1 MPRHHTSPPAPPASP
16 GPAPRPQPA
25 DATAATSR
33 QALVVDASPLV
44 RSFLRRGLAGHGF
57 AVTEAEDVPQA
68 WRALH
73 DAGPFALVVVEQE
86 LRGLAGMELLRR
98 LRADLTFRRVRVV
111 MMTDAADA
119 ARAAGADACLA
130 KPFGVPHLQSLL
142 ECLGF
147 LPG

>member
-1 MPRHHTSPPAPPASP
+1 MPRHPTSPPAPPVS
-16 GPAPRPQPA
+16 PAPVPQPQPVG
-25 DATAATSR
+25 ATAATSR

-44 RSFLRRGLAGHGF
+44 RSFLRRSLAGCGF
-57 AVTEAEDVPQA
+57 AVTEAADVPQA

-86 LRGLAGMELLRR
+86 LRGLAGIELLRR
-98 LRADLTFRRVRVV
+98 LRADLTYRRVCVV

-119 ARAAGADACLA
+119 ARAAGADACLE
-130 KPFGVPHLQSLL
+130 KPFGAARLQSLL

-147 LPG
+147 TPG